1 MRVRGGVRGF
11 EKWRSFMLL
20 HVVHGTVLQS
30 SEAGVME
37 RIELVDFMCHR
48 KLDVPLSPNV
58 NFILGRNGSEWS
70 HVQCVLILV
79 EHRCLYSLVVQ
90 GLVN

>member
-1 MRVRGGVRGF
+1 MAV
-11 EKWRSFMLL
+11 LL
-20 HVVHGTVLQS
+20 VSARAGTTLQS

-58 NFILGRNGSEWS
+58 NFILGRNGSELWVAGYMC
-70 HVQCVLILV
+70 HW
-79 EHRCLYSLVVQ
+79 
-90 GLVN
+90 